1 MDYSKLVDEVLE
13 ELNKR
18 ILLNYNHSNKK
29 KVLLINGLSK
39 QNNNMTDYEFITA
52 SELITY
58 GDSTTANTPITDG
71 EHKTANER
79 KTANEHKI
87 ANELI
92 TACEAYK
99 QYDLVLIETM
109 PIPMMV
115 NLALGNYMSLE
126 EKLIIEALLC
136 SKPVYLLDSGL
147 EYRRFKQTT
156 YNALFAQYEEYEK
169 RLLQL
174 GIRKVTHLGE
184 IGVERGE
191 IDKYN
196 RQLDAVNTNKFT
208 TIDLSYK
215 KLLLESDLLKLHT
228 KGKVAVKIDK
238 SCIVTPLAGDFI
250 KSHDINLLTK

>member
-18 ILLNYNHSNKK
+18 ILLNNNNSSKQ

-39 QNNNMTDYEFITA
+39 QDSNMTDYEFITA
-52 SELITY
+52 NELIT
-58 GDSTTANTPITDG
+58 NG
-71 EHKTANER
+71 EHKTANEHR
-79 KTANEHKI
+79 TANERI
-87 ANELI
+87 A
-92 TACEAYK
+92 ADEAFK
-99 QYDLVLIETM
+99 SYDLVLIETM

-126 EKLIIEALLC
+126 EQLIIEALLC

-147 EYRRFKQTT
+147 EYRRFKQPT

-191 IDKYN
+191 SDKYN
-196 RQLDAVNTNKFT
+196 RQLDAVNTNKIT

-250 KSHDINLLTK
+250 KSHDINLLTN

>member
-18 ILLNYNHSNKK
+18 ILLNNNNSSKQ

-39 QNNNMTDYEFITA
+39 QHSNMTDYEFITA
-52 SELITY
+52 NEFITNVDRITSNAPTTD
-58 GDSTTANTPITDG
+58 GEHNTAN

-79 KTANEHKI
+79 I
-87 ANELI
+87 A
-92 TACEAYK
+92 ADEAFK
-99 QYDLVLIETM
+99 SYDLVLIETM

-126 EKLIIEALLC
+126 EQLIIEALLC

-147 EYRRFKQTT
+147 EYRRFKQPT

-196 RQLDAVNTNKFT
+196 RQLDAVNTNKIT

-228 KGKVAVKIDK
+228 KGKVAIKIDK

-250 KSHDINLLTK
+250 KSHDINLLTN

>member
-1 MDYSKLVDEVLE
+1 MDYSKLVDEVIE

-18 ILLNYNHSNKK
+18 ILLNNNHSNKK
-29 KVLLINGLSK
+29 KVLLINGSSK
-39 QNNNMTDYEFITA
+39 QDSNMTDYEFITA
-52 SELITY
+52 SEL
-58 GDSTTANTPITDG
+58 
-71 EHKTANER
+71 KTAS
-79 KTANEHKI
+79 KLKGANETI
-87 ANELI
+87 AYGERI
-92 TACEAYK
+92 TADETDK

-115 NLALGNYMSLE
+115 NLALGNYICLE
-126 EKLIIEALLC
+126 EQLIIEALLC

-147 EYRRFKQTT
+147 EYRQFRQAT

-174 GIRKVTHLGE
+174 GIRKITHLGE
-184 IGVERGE
+184 IGVERVE

-196 RQLDAVNTNKFT
+196 RHLDAINQSTN
-208 TIDLSYK
+208 IDLSYK

-228 KGKVAVKIDK
+228 KGKVAIKIDK

-250 KSHDINLLTK
+250 KSHDINLLTN